1 MSGTTQGGVAL
12 EPHSQPL
19 RQASRSGSVSCLILG
34 LVALGCCASGANA
47 ATPSS
52 PPLEVITLSDK
63 GLLPPESSDD
73 KSPASKPASSLS
85 SGLRV
90 GSVSKDV
97 HKEADAPRA
106 DSPFPAKKAPAPAPA
121 SAAPVSS
128 PPAASASQP
137 TTYLVKSGDTLDK
150 VVQKALGDSPLKSDI
165 LKREIVALNPDAFSK
180 GSQKILKS
188 GVYLKLPNNDDLLR
202 SQLGL
207 GQSSSQQGSRKQFV
221 GYETYPDVIINPQG
235 MEKRKSW
242 VQFP

>member
-1 MSGTTQGGVAL
+1 MSGTTQRGFAV
-12 EPHSQPL
+12 EPHSQL
-19 RQASRSGSVSCLILG
+19 LGRASRSGLVSCLITG
-34 LVALGCCASGANA
+34 LVALSCCASGAIA

-73 KSPASKPASSLS
+73 KSAASKPTSSLS

-90 GSVSKDV
+90 GSGSKDV

-106 DSPFPAKKAPAPAPA
+106 DSPFPAKKAPAPA
-121 SAAPVSS
+121 SAAPASS
-128 PPAASASQP
+128 PPAVSASQP

-150 VVQKALGDSPLKSDI
+150 VVQKALGDSPLKSEI

-188 GVYLKLPNNDDLLR
+188 GVHLKLPNNDDLLR

>member
-1 MSGTTQGGVAL
+1 MSGTTQRGFAV
-12 EPHSQPL
+12 EPHSQL
-19 RQASRSGSVSCLILG
+19 LGRASRSGPVSCLILA
-34 LVALGCCASGANA
+34 LVALGCCASSATS

-63 GLLPPESSDD
+63 GLLPPESSED
-73 KSPASKPASSLS
+73 KSAASKLSSSLS
-85 SGLRV
+85 SGLRM
-90 GSVSKDV
+90 GSGSKDV
-97 HKEADAPRA
+97 QKQADAPRA
-106 DSPFPAKKAPAPAPA
+106 DSPFPAKKAPALV

-128 PPAASASQP
+128 PPTASTSQAA
-137 TTYLVKSGDTLDK
+137 TYWVKSGDTLDK
-150 VVQKALGDSPLKSDI
+150 VVQKALGDSPLKSEI

-188 GVYLKLPNNDDLLR
+188 GVHLKLPNNDDLLR

-207 GQSSSQQGSRKQFV
+207 GQSSSKEGTRKQFV